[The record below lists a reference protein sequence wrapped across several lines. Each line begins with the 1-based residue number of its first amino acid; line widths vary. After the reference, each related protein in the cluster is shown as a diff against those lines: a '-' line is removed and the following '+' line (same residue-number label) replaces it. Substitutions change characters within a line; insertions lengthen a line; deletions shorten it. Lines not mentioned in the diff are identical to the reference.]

1 MAVARIDNDRDLVDA
16 CTDKL
21 VVRQKTASYSNNY
34 MLNAEK
40 SLKKKLE
47 STKRSTIEYSFTNGG
62 ICVKLDAVAFEL
74 FIYSCDIYFSNIND
88 QWLDNRKTTAT
99 NKDGNTVQYT
109 YHIGCK
115 ETQTYTINAY
125 LTKCSLLINGK
136 NVEKFIDDDI
146 KEIHSIMSQTKING
160 VKIDVRLLNQAL
172 ALKLEEA
179 LSELHSSEQNRKNE
193 KTNEAQKLK

>member
-1 MAVARIDNDRDLVDA
+1 MDN
-16 CTDKL
+16 K
-21 VVRQKTASYSNNY
+21 
-34 MLNAEK
+34 
-40 SLKKKLE
+40 
-47 STKRSTIEYSFTNGG
+47 
-62 ICVKLDAVAFEL
+62 
-74 FIYSCDIYFSNIND
+74 
-88 QWLDNRKTTAT
+88 KTTAT
-99 NKDGNTVQYT
+99 DKDGNTVQYT

-193 KTNEAQKLK
+193 KSNEVQKRKETKCYKCKRNCKTRAALCLKGHWVHYICDKLTDQEITSIEAHRDIPYIVKSAKHLVIQSKLERLTIYHV